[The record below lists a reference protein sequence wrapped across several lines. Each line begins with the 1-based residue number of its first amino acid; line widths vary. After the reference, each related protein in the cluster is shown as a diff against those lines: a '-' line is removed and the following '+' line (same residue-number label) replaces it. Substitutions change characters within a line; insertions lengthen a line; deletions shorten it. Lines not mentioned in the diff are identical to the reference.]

1 MAASTLARQRDEQ
14 LLGRRVVVALG
25 GHLAGADEVDGQR
38 ADLDDELGE
47 LEPRL
52 ALVGGGG
59 EAGRGGR
66 RGARGRGAARRAA
79 WRRRSDPRS
88 GASASLASS
97 QTAERTSRTARGS
110 SGGGDTAE
118 RAA

>member
-52 ALVGGGG
+52 ALLGGGG
-59 EAGRGGR
+59 EPGRGGR
-66 RGARGRGAARRAA
+66 GGAGGGGAGARLGGGGGRAGSRRQRGGAGPSRAPGRRA
-79 WRRRSDPRS
+79 RSPAPRPPS
-88 GASASLASS
+88 GP
-97 QTAERTSRTARGS
+97 
-110 SGGGDTAE
+110 
-118 RAA
+118 